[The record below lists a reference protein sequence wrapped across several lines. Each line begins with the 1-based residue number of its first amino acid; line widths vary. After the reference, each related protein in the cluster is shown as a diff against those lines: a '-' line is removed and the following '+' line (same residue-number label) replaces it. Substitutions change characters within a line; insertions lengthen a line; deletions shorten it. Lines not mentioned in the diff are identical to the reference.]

1 MLVFLGGGLGSV
13 GRYGMGRLVAR
24 FTPTDLEPPHSPH
37 WLDLYPLATM
47 LVNLIGCAVIGGAW
61 AWALSKG
68 QAQSPMMVFL
78 IVGILG
84 GFTTFSS
91 FGWETIELIQNQR
104 IGMASMYVVLSLT
117 LGLLGVLGGY
127 TIGTA
132 PFGDPSM
139 GVAS

>member
-13 GRYGMGRLVAR
+13 GRYGIGRLVAHL
-24 FTPTDLEPPHSPH
+24 TPTDLEPPH

-47 LVNLIGCAVIGGAW
+47 LVNLIGCALIGGAW

-68 QAQSPMMVFL
+68 QTQSPMMVFL

-104 IGMASMYVVLSLT
+104 VGMASMYVVLSLT

-132 PFGDPSM
+132 AFGNPSM

>member
-1 MLVFLGGGLGSV
+1 MIKLLLVFVGGGIGSV
-13 GRYGMGRLVAR
+13 ARYGIGQLVAR
-24 FTPTDLEPPHSPH
+24 YTPRDLEPPH

-61 AWALSKG
+61 AWVISRSDG
-68 QAQSPMMVFL
+68 QPSTTMVFL
-78 IVGILG
+78 IVGVLG

-91 FGWETIELIQNQR
+91 FGWETLELIQNQR
-104 IGMASMYVVLSLT
+104 LGMAAMYVVMSIT

-132 PFGDPSM
+132 AFGGG
-139 GVAS
+139 GVA

>member
-1 MLVFLGGGLGSV
+1 MIKLLLVFLGGGIGSV
-13 GRYGMGRLVAR
+13 ARYGIGQLVAR
-24 FTPTDLEPPHSPH
+24 YTPRDLEPPH

-61 AWALSKG
+61 AWVISRGDG
-68 QAQSPMMVFL
+68 QPSTMMVFL
-78 IVGILG
+78 IVGVLG

-91 FGWETIELIQNQR
+91 FGWETLELIQNQR
-104 IGMASMYVVLSLT
+104 LGMAAMYVVMSIT

-132 PFGDPSM
+132 AFGEGSI
-139 GVAS
+139 A